1 LLTVGTVFA
10 SWTVSN
16 GWAGCWVT
24 TGNGEATNENPYIDG
39 YFQRYRCGFLAPGS
53 RRAAQ
58 TGSLI
63 AAARTA
69 ETAALV
75 PPLLPHELYCHMS
88 GRWSRQR
95 ATRDQCAS

>member
-1 LLTVGTVFA
+1 MVFA
-10 SWTVSN
+10 SKMVSN

-24 TGNGEATNENPYIDG
+24 TGNGEATNEDPHIDG
-39 YFQRYRCGFLAPGS
+39 HFQRYRRGFLATGS

-63 AAARTA
+63 AAAGRQK
-69 ETAALV
+69 L
-75 PPLLPHELYCHMS
+75 PLWCHIYCHMS

-95 ATRDQCAS
+95 ATCDQCAS